1 MLSMILEQFRQIVD
15 NKGLNDISKIGLLK
29 FSEIRNHTV
38 ILSDQTLKNIGRNP
52 IVDCERNGEIEKNRK
67 KQKRNEQKEWKRV
80 EKNRIEKARK
90 EQYRK

>member
-1 MLSMILEQFRQIVD
+1 MINRIFD
-15 NKGLNDISKIGLLK
+15 K
-29 FSEIRNHTV
+29 
-38 ILSDQTLKNIGRNP
+38 KNIGRNP

-67 KQKRNEQKEWKRV
+67 KQKRIQRNRKEQKEWKRV